1 MTLSINFDPS
11 IAFISILAI
20 LIILVG
26 LFLKKIK
33 QPYIIGYILVGAILG
48 KEGLGFIADASTIN
62 QLGEMGIILLL
73 FFIGMEISLPEFVKQ
88 WKVAALGTFL
98 QVGVSVLIVMGIGYF
113 FNWDIKRSIIIGFVI
128 ALSSSAVIIK
138 LLADK
143 NLVNSRVGKNVLSIL
158 LMQDIII
165 VPLLI
170 ITSLIGG
177 KDEPLGNVILMI
189 VGGII
194 IMALLIYIYYKKTIV
209 LPFSKNIE
217 NDHELQVFLA
227 IFFCFG
233 GALVSSIFGLSAAL
247 GAFVGGLVMHASK
260 ATKWI
265 YDTLDSFRVL
275 FVAMFFISIGL
286 QLDFSFIYKHAFVIS
301 IAIFSVYITN
311 HLINSLILRI
321 FSSPWKEA
329 FLGGAFLAQIGE
341 LSFLLG
347 SSAFSLGIIESF
359 SYKFT
364 ISLISLTLIISPFWI
379 TLTEKLIVMQR
390 TGKIKKIR
398 KPSISTEIYE

>member
-1 MTLSINFDPS
+1 MKILSISLDPT
-11 IAFISILAI
+11 IAFLSILAI

-26 LFLKKIK
+26 LFLKRLK
-33 QPYIIGYILVGAILG
+33 QPYIIGYILVGALLG
-48 KEGLGFIADASTIN
+48 KDGLGFIEDTATIN
-62 QLGEMGIILLL
+62 HLGEIGIILLL
-73 FFIGMEISLPEFVKQ
+73 FFIGMEISLPEFIKQ
-88 WKVAALGTFL
+88 WKVAAVGTFL
-98 QVGVSVLIVMGIGYF
+98 QVGASVLILLGIGF
-113 FNWDIKRSIIIGFVI
+113 FFDWQFKRSIIIGFII

-143 NLVNSRVGKNVLSIL
+143 NLVNTRIGKNVLSIL

-170 ITSLIGG
+170 ITSLLGG
-177 KDEPLGNVILMI
+177 KEEPLGNLLLML
-189 VGGII
+189 VGGIVI
-194 IMALLIYIYYKKTIV
+194 IIVLMYIYQKKNIV

-233 GALVSSIFGLSAAL
+233 GALISSFFGLSAAL
-247 GAFVGGLVMHASK
+247 GAFVGGLLMHASK

-275 FVAMFFISIGL
+275 FVALFFVSVGL
-286 QLDFSFIYKHAFVIS
+286 QLDFDFVYQNAAAIS
-301 IAIFSVYITN
+301 AVIFSVYVTN

-321 FSSPWKEA
+321 FSSPWREA
-329 FLGGAFLAQIGE
+329 VLGGAFLAQIGE

-347 SSAFSLGIIESF
+347 FSAFNLGIIEDYT
-359 SYKFT
+359 YKFM

-379 TLTEKLIVMQR
+379 TLTERLIAFQR
-390 TGKIKKIR
+390 IEKIKRFKKTVEKNIA
-398 KPSISTEIYE
+398 E